1 MIVKGVASA
10 IGTCVVC
17 LSAALPCPALAQPTS
32 ESTKPESES
41 TKPASQS
48 TQQGAQANNFPG
60 DRDSLEGDHL
70 TLRTNGYGFKDV
82 SVPGKPSDKCA
93 PQGSKLRVIQILK
106 DTLTVQFID
115 IPDKPRGILGTPQVT
130 QEALDACK
138 NRVNTHTAYE
148 ISRTELDRFGF
159 RRSGITF
166 GGLVVPFK
174 YRLGGDKGITS
185 SSTVA
190 PYVGF
195 RTSYLQGFGV
205 SFTPILSAGLGLVPV
220 TDPNA
225 GKTETKPAFSL
236 AAGIVMTSS
245 KNDQFNAGLI
255 FGRDLLS
262 KSDRALD
269 PNVDKLW
276 LSFYLGVAMQ

>member
-1 MIVKGVASA
+1 MTLKGASSS

-17 LSAALPCPALAQPTS
+17 LCAALPVPALAQQG
-32 ESTKPESES
+32 
-41 TKPASQS
+41 SQS
-48 TQQGAQANNFPG
+48 TQGSQATSFPG
-60 DRDSLEGDHL
+60 DQDRLGGDHL
-70 TLRTNGYGFKDV
+70 TLRTNAYGFKEL
-82 SVPGKPSDKCA
+82 SAPGKPSEKPSDKCA
-93 PQGSKLRVIQILK
+93 PQGSKLRVLQELNGM
-106 DTLTVQFID
+106 LTVQFSD
-115 IPDKPRGILGTPQVT
+115 IPDQPRGILGTPQVT

-138 NRVNTHTAYE
+138 DRVNTHTAYQ
-148 ISRTELDRFGF
+148 ISRTALEGFGF
-159 RRSGITF
+159 RRSGVTF

-195 RTSYLQGFGV
+195 RTSYLQGYGV
-205 SFTPILSAGLGLVPV
+205 SFTPIVSAGLGLVPV
-220 TDPNA
+220 TNPTE

-236 AAGIVMTSS
+236 AIGLVMTSS
-245 KNDQFNAGLI
+245 KNDQFNAGLV

-262 KSDRALD
+262 SSDRALD
-269 PNVDKLW
+269 PNVDKTW